1 MLVSN
6 LLHFSWENKDTGMG
20 RWYFIRH
27 GQASLG
33 SKNYDQLSELGM
45 TQARLL
51 GEYFKANEI
60 HFDQVIC
67 GSQVRHKQTA
77 QAFLSGLQAQTNAS
91 SFTIMEE
98 FNEFNFEA
106 IIKTYLNQHPDKQK
120 DEYSDKTLIQLL
132 KASLLSWSQDTLIN
146 EINGKVLE
154 ESWQEF
160 QQRVKSGLIKLQSDF
175 QQSDTLIFTS
185 GGPIAQVVSQTLN
198 IPASNCIELNLSIQN
213 TAITQCVCQQDK
225 IYLDNFNHLPHLQS
239 PDTHTLRSFS

>member
-1 MLVSN
+1 
-6 LLHFSWENKDTGMG
+6 MG

-51 GEYFKANEI
+51 GEYFKTHEI

-77 QAFLSGLQAQTNAS
+77 HAFLSGYQSQIDTS
-91 SFTIMEE
+91 SFTIMKE

-106 IIKTYLNQHPDKQK
+106 IIKAYLNQHPDKQK
-120 DEYSDKTLIQLL
+120 DKYSDKALFHLL

-146 EINGKVLE
+146 DEANSKALE
-154 ESWQEF
+154 ESWSQF
-160 QQRVKSGLIKLQSDF
+160 QHRVKNGLIKLQSDF
-175 QQSDTLIFTS
+175 QQKDSLIFTS
-185 GGPIAQVVSQTLN
+185 GGPIAQVVSQILN